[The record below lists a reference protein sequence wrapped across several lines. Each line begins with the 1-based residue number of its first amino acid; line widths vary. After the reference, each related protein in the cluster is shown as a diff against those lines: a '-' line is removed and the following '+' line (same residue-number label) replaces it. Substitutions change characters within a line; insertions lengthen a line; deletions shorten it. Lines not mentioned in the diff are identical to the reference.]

1 MKPLPML
8 GVALILLGAF
18 VVFRGLTYK
27 SRSNVVKIGD
37 VQISAE
43 ERRTIPTWVG
53 VVGIVGGLLLVAGV
67 GRRRGG

>member
-1 MKPLPML
+1 MNPLRML
-8 GVALILLGAF
+8 GILLVVLGAF
-18 VVFRGLTYK
+18 VVFKGLTYK
-27 SRSNVVKIGD
+27 TRSDVVKIGD

-53 VVGIVGGLLLVAGV
+53 VVGMVGGLMLLAGA